1 MSTSPPPP
9 GDIPVEPADE
19 LEDDPFEPTPSA
31 ILHLPLNQQHFH
43 TFLAVVDAGGKL
55 SAAAR
60 EIGMSQPGITHQ
72 LNELERRL
80 NVQLLDRARGRAA
93 RLTRP
98 GRIFE
103 RYARNIVALQASM
116 YSDLEQMSRRLGGHM
131 RVGSSPGPGEHW
143 LPPLLCAFRE
153 QYPDLQIELHIA
165 DARSIVE
172 QVFDNTLELGFV
184 GGGWSRAG
192 LQFEP
197 VAYDEFVMIAS
208 PDHAFAG
215 VSEVRMRDLAGHD
228 FIAHEP
234 GTGLRAALE
243 QALGDRGYQLGHFNV
258 LAELGNQESVKS
270 AVAAGYGIGVVWRG
284 AVAAE
289 LAAGT
294 LVALDVVGFDLGSDF
309 QIVRRAHR
317 RLSRR
322 SAALIDHLRRA
333 RDDNAEVKRNAAR
346 EQAENADADADASG
360 DDNVDGQGD
369 VRGPTDE
376 TTA

>member
-1 MSTSPPPP
+1 MTTSPLPPD
-9 GDIPVEPADE
+9 GLPVEPADE

-55 SAAAR
+55 SAGAR

-172 QVFDNTLELGFV
+172 QVFDNSIELGFV
-184 GGGWSRAG
+184 GGGWTRAG
-192 LQFEP
+192 LQFE
-197 VAYDEFVMIAS
+197 AMAHDEFVMIAS
-208 PDHAFAG
+208 PKHPFAG
-215 VSEVRMRDLAGHD
+215 VSEVRMRDLAGLD

-243 QALGDRGYQLGHFNV
+243 QALGDRGYQLSHFKV

-284 AVAAE
+284 SVEAE
-289 LAAGT
+289 LAVGT
-294 LVALDVVGFDLGSDF
+294 LVSLDVVGFELGSDF
-309 QIVRRAHR
+309 QVVRRAHR

-322 SAALIDHLRRA
+322 SAALIEHLRRA
-333 RDDNAEVKRNAAR
+333 RDDSDEVRRSVAR
-346 EQAENADADADASG
+346 ELADSPADDSADE
-360 DDNVDGQGD
+360 
-369 VRGPTDE
+369 PLP
-376 TTA
+376 